1 MYSTNCLSGFYFKL
15 NYTFSFFFETLYLI
29 LHQRKHSLYNVISS
43 IVQRVRLRTIFKYA
57 SLLCVLY
64 VQEYYRYSTEY
75 VYNTILVLCAYS
87 LCVQRE
93 YRVHTERE
101 ESTAECTVVQYVR
114 VHSLCTFV
122 RATYHVQYVHKYSTY
137 RVRYIQYGM
146 DMNNQPTTTPTGI
159 TTTYSLSS
167 VISHQLHHQI
177 IIRFGFCPQEV
188 IFQFA
193 HWIHF
198 QR

>member
-1 MYSTNCLSGFYFKL
+1 VVGGGVHYSTVHREYSNCMYSTNCLSGFYFKL

-93 YRVHTERE
+93 YRVHT
-101 ESTAECTVVQYVR
+101 R
-114 VHSLCTFV
+114 VY
-122 RATYHVQYVHKYSTY
+122 AQ
-137 RVRYIQYGM
+137 
-146 DMNNQPTTTPTGI
+146 TTLRSFI
-159 TTTYSLSS
+159 T
-167 VISHQLHHQI
+167 
-177 IIRFGFCPQEV
+177 
-188 IFQFA
+188 
-193 HWIHF
+193 
-198 QR
+198 